1 LKTSPSWG
9 EVPFLCPKI
18 LTAQG
23 LRLLQNAHYS
33 ILKVMHEFSTSTFFP
48 IVIDSPNQQD
58 QDKENLQKMM
68 ELIFSE
74 QPTDSQLIL
83 GVVDIGEV
91 NFEGEIIELTDKYSL
106 LQSAQYEDVYSEVQL
121 HIDKSLQII

>member
-1 LKTSPSWG
+1 G